1 MFILSA
7 TASSTFFTST
17 PRVSLSFL
25 SSSSPTSSSSSSRLC
40 SVSVRFGARRPVFPC
55 PIHSTKVRAMAEIV
69 QDKDSAEKNV
79 AFSGGERSH
88 SRVFLDASTEEGSV
102 SVFVVT
108 FFVRK
113 C

>member
-1 MFILSA
+1 
-7 TASSTFFTST
+7 
-17 PRVSLSFL
+17 
-25 SSSSPTSSSSSSRLC
+25 
-40 SVSVRFGARRPVFPC
+40 
-55 PIHSTKVRAMAEIV
+55 MAEIV

>member
-7 TASSTFFTST
+7 TPSHTFFTSA

-25 SSSSPTSSSSSSRLC
+25 SSSSSSSSRLC

-55 PIHSTKVRAMAEIV
+55 PIQSLKVRAMAEMV
-69 QDKDSAEKNV
+69 QDKDSAENNV
-79 AFSGGERSH
+79 ACSGGERSH
-88 SRVFLDASTEEGSV
+88 SRTFLDASTEEGSV

-108 FFVRK
+108 FCDWFVRK